1 MINAASG
8 AHTTAGRPHGF
19 TTLTPFIAVSPA
31 QAAIDFY
38 VEVFGARVVSVTAFG
53 ELIVHAELDFGHG
66 RLQLGEPTPASHL
79 VPQSASDDVSF
90 SLGIYVENVD
100 AVVECAVAAG
110 STVREP
116 AIDFVSGDRFA
127 SIRDPFGVRW
137 SVMTRIEDLS
147 DDESARRVAEWAAS
161 LTAGTSD

>member
-8 AHTTAGRPHGF
+8 EHTAAGRPHGF
-19 TTLTPFIAVSPA
+19 STLTPFIAVSPA

-38 VEVFGARVVSVTAFG
+38 VEVFGAQVVSVTAFG

-66 RLQLGEPTPASHL
+66 RLQLGKPTPASHL
-79 VPQSASDDVSF
+79 VPQNASDEASF
-90 SLGIYVENVD
+90 SLGIYVEQVD

-110 STVREP
+110 ATVREP
-116 AIDFVSGDRFA
+116 ASDFVSGDRFA
-127 SIRDPFGVRW
+127 SIRDPFGIRW

-147 DDESARRVAEWAAS
+147 DAESAQRVAEWAAS
-161 LTAGTSD
+161 FAAGPSD